1 MEVEEAVARELGQQ
15 LVGGQAA
22 GLVRAERLEQRVLAG
37 VLEQGGGGEEGGLDQ
52 RRDHLGADVC
62 LKCVVRGVMCE

>member
-22 GLVRAERLEQRVLAG
+22 GCARAERLGQRVLAR
-37 VLEQGGGGEEGGLDQ
+37 VLEQVGGGEEGGLDQ

-62 LKCVVRGVMCE
+62 LECGERRYV